1 MNMAASN
8 TEPGTRADSKS
19 TVPAPVLL
27 PGISEYADLRR
38 DGYAYVDKTR
48 ELGHLLDTGKF
59 LFLARPR
66 RFGKTLMLSTIEC
79 MYQGHLPIVRGPD
92 GQPVRPMPK
101 VPDEQLFTGLVW
113 EDEFAISP
121 RRPVIRLDM
130 SHVTGQDVAQLEQ
143 SLKLH
148 IAEHALLW
156 YERGYDPGV
165 EMRYLLDSTS
175 YPHAPQNMLAAL
187 LQSLRRRSNDPVVLV
202 DEYDTPLLS
211 LARLNPAE
219 IEPYLNLFRD
229 FFRVFKQC
237 EGLLHKVLITGI
249 TRRAYGD
256 QFSALNNLVDC
267 TWRPDLGSVCG
278 FTEEDLD
285 RPPLSTFIET
295 AAAELAQSTNALR
308 TALRDHYNGYRFDR
322 RGLSTA
328 VYNPWSLCRTLS
340 DLRVPEL
347 REEIR
352 ELGLPAHWSESGVA
366 KILVDRLR
374 LHAARVDS
382 SLLRGQ
388 AELDVDL
395 FSNKSSSLKSLML
408 QSGYLTYLPAEDTRP
423 SRLGWPNREV
433 ASAMLANLAQAH
445 VEESLPGIERLRACL
460 KTGNYDN
467 LPTALLDCLYAFPY
481 NIMEDEDS
489 YHAALHGLFFG
500 MNILPFSE
508 RQELAGR
515 FDLATFCGGRVCII
529 ELKYN
534 RSLHEAQ
541 EQADR
546 KQYGRSLLVELD
558 NMADATCIALHV
570 SKSRD
575 GKMCIEGAQRPVQ
588 DAQAQWTLLYS
599 GQHGSRRRR
608 TE

>member
-8 TEPGTRADSKS
+8 SEPGTRADSKS
-19 TVPAPVLL
+19 TVSAPVLQ

-48 ELGHLLDTGKF
+48 ELGRLLDTGKF

-79 MYQGHLPIVRGPD
+79 MYQGHLPMVRGPD
-92 GQPVRPMPK
+92 GQSVRPMPK
-101 VPDEQLFTGLVW
+101 VPDEQLFAGLAW
-113 EDEFAISP
+113 EVEFANSP

-130 SHVTGQDVAQLEQ
+130 SNVTGRDVAQLER

-148 IAEHALLW
+148 IAEHALRW

-165 EMRYLLDSTS
+165 ELRYLLDSTS
-175 YPHAPQNMLAAL
+175 YPHAPQNMLAVL
-187 LQSLRRRSNDPVVLV
+187 IQSLQLEFADPVVLV

-211 LARLNPAE
+211 LARLNPTE

-229 FFRVFKQC
+229 FYRVFKQC
-237 EGLLHKVLITGI
+237 EELLHKVLITGI

-256 QFSALNNLVDC
+256 QFSALNNLEDC
-267 TWRPDLGSVCG
+267 TWHSDLGSVCG

-295 AAAELAQSTNALR
+295 AAEGLAQSTNALR

-340 DLRVPEL
+340 DLRVLEL
-347 REEIR
+347 RDEIR
-352 ELGLPAHWSESGVA
+352 ELGLPCHWWESGNA
-366 KILVDRLR
+366 KDLVDKLCQ
-374 LHAARVDS
+374 HGARMDS
-382 SLLRGQ
+382 RPLQ
-388 AELDVDL
+388 NQEEQDVDL
-395 FSNKSSSLKSLML
+395 FSNKLSSLKSLML

-433 ASAMLANLAQAH
+433 ASAMLANLAHAH
-445 VEESLPGIERLRACL
+445 VEESLPGIERIRACL
-460 KTGNYDN
+460 ETGDYDN
-467 LPTALLDCLYAFPY
+467 LPTTLLDCLYAFPY

-489 YHAALHGLFFG
+489 YHAALHDLFFG
-500 MNILPFSE
+500 MNILPLSE

-515 FDLATFCGGRVCII
+515 LDLATICGGRVCVI

-534 RSLHEAQ
+534 RNLRAAQ

-546 KQYGRSLLVELD
+546 KQYGRSLLAELA
-558 NMADATCIALHV
+558 NTEDATCIALHV

-575 GKMCIEGAQRPVQ
+575 GEMRIEGARRPVQ
-588 DAQAQWTLLYS
+588 DAQAHWTPLHS
-599 GQHGSRRRR
+599 GPH
-608 TE
+608 

>member
-1 MNMAASN
+1 M
-8 TEPGTRADSKS
+8 DKQ
-19 TVPAPVLL
+19 TVSVPVLQ

-38 DGYAYVDKTR
+38 EGHAYVDKTR
-48 ELGHLLDTGKF
+48 ELGHLLDSGKF

-79 MYQGHLPIVRGPD
+79 MHQGHLPIVRRPD
-92 GQPVRPMPK
+92 GQSVRAMPK
-101 VPDEQLFTGLVW
+101 VPDEQLFADMAW
-113 EDEFAISP
+113 EDEFASTP

-130 SHVTGQDVAQLEQ
+130 SKVTGRDAGQMEK

-148 IAEHALLW
+148 IARQALLW
-156 YERGYDPGV
+156 YGRGHDSGV
-165 EMRYLLDSTS
+165 EMQYLRDSTK
-175 YPHAPQNMLAAL
+175 YPHTPQDMLETL
-187 LQSLRRRSNDPVVLV
+187 IESLQLELGDPLVLV

-211 LARLNPAE
+211 LARLNPSE

-229 FFRVFKQC
+229 FYRVFKQS
-237 EGLLHKVLITGI
+237 EGILYKVLVTGI

-285 RPPLSTFIET
+285 RPPLSTFIAT
-295 AAAELAQSTNALR
+295 AAHGLAQSTDELR

-340 DLRVPEL
+340 DLTVPAL
-347 REEIR
+347 RDEIR

-366 KILVDRLR
+366 KVLVDRLR
-374 LHAARVDS
+374 LHASRVDS

-408 QSGYLTYLPAEDTRP
+408 QSGYLTYLPAEDARP
-423 SRLGWPNREV
+423 ARLGWPNREV
-433 ASAMLANLAQAH
+433 ASAMLMNLAQAH
-445 VEESLPGIERLRACL
+445 VDEALPGIERVRTCL
-460 KTGNYDN
+460 EMGNYDN

-508 RQELAGR
+508 RQELTGR
-515 FDLATFCGGRVCII
+515 FDLAIFCGGRVCVI

-534 RSLHEAQ
+534 RSLLEAQ
-541 EQADR
+541 EQANR

-575 GKMCIEGAQRPVQ
+575 GEMRIEGARRPVQ
-588 DAQAQWTLLYS
+588 DAQAQWTSLQP
-599 GQHGSRRRR
+599 GR
-608 TE
+608 

>member
-1 MNMAASN
+1 MAQPN
-8 TEPGTRADSKS
+8 PKPGAHVDSKP
-19 TVPAPVLL
+19 TVSAPVLL

-79 MYQGHLPIVRGPD
+79 MYQGHLPIIRRPD

-101 VPDEQLFTGLVW
+101 VPDEQLFAGLTW
-113 EDEFAISP
+113 EVEFAKSP

-130 SHVTGQDVAQLEQ
+130 SKVTGRDVAQLEQ

-148 IAEHALLW
+148 IARHALLW
-156 YERGYDPGV
+156 YGRGHDPGV
-165 EMRYLLDSTS
+165 EMQYLRDSTR
-175 YPHAPQNMLAAL
+175 YPHTPQDMLETL
-187 LQSLRRRSNDPVVLV
+187 IESLQLELGDPLVLV

-211 LARLNPAE
+211 LARLNPSE

-229 FFRVFKQC
+229 FYRVFKQC
-237 EGLLHKVLITGI
+237 EGLLHKVLVTGI

-256 QFSALNNLVDC
+256 PFSALNNLVDC

-295 AAAELAQSTNALR
+295 AAEGLVQSTDALR
-308 TALRDHYNGYRFDR
+308 TALRNHYNGYRFDR
-322 RGLSTA
+322 RGRSTA
-328 VYNPWSLCRTLS
+328 VYNPWSLCKTLS
-340 DLRVPEL
+340 DLMVPEL
-347 REEIR
+347 RDEIR

-366 KILVDRLR
+366 KVLVDRLR
-374 LHAARVDS
+374 QHGARVDS

-388 AELDVDL
+388 VELDVDL

-423 SRLGWPNREV
+423 ARLGWPNREV
-433 ASAMLANLAQAH
+433 ASAMLTNLALAH
-445 VEESLPGIERLRACL
+445 VDELLPGIERVRTCL
-460 KTGNYDN
+460 ETGNYEN
-467 LPTALLDCLYAFPY
+467 LPTALSDCLYAFPY

-489 YHAALHGLFFG
+489 YHAALHGLLFG
-500 MNILPFSE
+500 MNILPLSE

-515 FDLATFCGGRVCII
+515 LDLATVCGGRACVI

-534 RSLHEAQ
+534 RSLREAQ
-541 EQADR
+541 EQADL
-546 KQYGRSLLVELD
+546 KQYGRSLLATLANTE
-558 NMADATCIALHV
+558 DATCIALHV

-575 GKMCIEGAQRPVQ
+575 GEMRIEGARRPVQ
-588 DAQAQWTLLYS
+588 DAQAQWTPLYS
-599 GQHGSRRRR
+599 ELH
-608 TE
+608 

>member
-1 MNMAASN
+1 MAQPN
-8 TEPGTRADSKS
+8 PKPGAHVDSKP
-19 TVPAPVLL
+19 TVSAPVLL

-79 MYQGHLPIVRGPD
+79 MYQGHLPIIRRPD

-101 VPDEQLFTGLVW
+101 VPDEQLFAGLTW
-113 EDEFAISP
+113 EVEFAKSP

-130 SHVTGQDVAQLEQ
+130 SKVTGRDVAQLEQ

-148 IAEHALLW
+148 IARHALLW
-156 YERGYDPGV
+156 YGRGHDPGV
-165 EMRYLLDSTS
+165 EMQYLRDSTR
-175 YPHAPQNMLAAL
+175 YPHTPQDMLETL
-187 LQSLRRRSNDPVVLV
+187 IESLQLELGDPLVLV

-211 LARLNPAE
+211 LARLNPSE

-229 FFRVFKQC
+229 FYRVFKQC
-237 EGLLHKVLITGI
+237 EGLLHKVLVTGI

-256 QFSALNNLVDC
+256 PFSALNNLVDC

-295 AAAELAQSTNALR
+295 AAEGLVQSTDALR
-308 TALRDHYNGYRFDR
+308 TALRNHYNGYRFDR
-322 RGLSTA
+322 RGRSTA
-328 VYNPWSLCRTLS
+328 VYNPWSLCKTLS
-340 DLRVPEL
+340 DLMVPEL
-347 REEIR
+347 RDEIR

-366 KILVDRLR
+366 KVLVDRLR
-374 LHAARVDS
+374 QHGARVDS

-388 AELDVDL
+388 VELDVDL

-423 SRLGWPNREV
+423 ARLGWPNREV
-433 ASAMLANLAQAH
+433 ASAMLTNLALAH
-445 VEESLPGIERLRACL
+445 VDELLPGIERVRTCL
-460 KTGNYDN
+460 ETGNYEN

-489 YHAALHGLFFG
+489 YHAALHGLLFG
-500 MNILPFSE
+500 MNILPLSE

-515 FDLATFCGGRVCII
+515 LDLATVCGGRVCVI

-534 RSLHEAQ
+534 RSLREAQ
-541 EQADR
+541 EQADL
-546 KQYGRSLLVELD
+546 KQYGRSLLATLANTE
-558 NMADATCIALHV
+558 DATCIALHV

-575 GKMCIEGAQRPVQ
+575 GEMRIEGARRPVQ
-588 DAQAQWTLLYS
+588 DAQAQWTPLYS
-599 GQHGSRRRR
+599 ELH
-608 TE
+608 

>member
-237 EGLLHKVLITGI
+237 EGLLHKVLVTGI
-249 TRRAYGD
+249 TSRAYGD

-295 AAAELAQSTNALR
+295 AAAGLAQSTNALR

-366 KILVDRLR
+366 KNPCGQVATACCSSGLKPVARSGGIGCGPLQQQVKQFEVPDAAERL
-374 LHAARVDS
+374 S
-382 SLLRGQ
+382 
-388 AELDVDL
+388 DL
-395 FSNKSSSLKSLML
+395 
-408 QSGYLTYLPAEDTRP
+408 P
-423 SRLGWPNREV
+423 SRGGHP
-433 ASAMLANLAQAH
+433 ACPAGLAQPGSGIRDAR
-445 VEESLPGIERLRACL
+445 ESGSGPCRGITSRYRAFTCLSEDRELRQPANGPVGTAC
-460 KTGNYDN
+460 TPS
-467 LPTALLDCLYAFPY
+467 PTTSWRMRTP
-481 NIMEDEDS
+481 IM
-489 YHAALHGLFFG
+489 
-500 MNILPFSE
+500 P
-508 RQELAGR
+508 
-515 FDLATFCGGRVCII
+515 
-529 ELKYN
+529 
-534 RSLHEAQ
+534 RSTAC
-541 EQADR
+541 
-546 KQYGRSLLVELD
+546 SLE
-558 NMADATCIALHV
+558 
-570 SKSRD
+570 
-575 GKMCIEGAQRPVQ
+575 
-588 DAQAQWTLLYS
+588 
-599 GQHGSRRRR
+599 
-608 TE
+608 

>member
-1 MNMAASN
+1 MAQSN
-8 TEPGTRADSKS
+8 PEPGTRVDGKP
-19 TVPAPVLL
+19 TVSAPVLL

-79 MYQGHLPIVRGPD
+79 MYQGHLPIIRRPD

-101 VPDEQLFTGLVW
+101 VPDEQLFAGLAW
-113 EDEFAISP
+113 EVEFAKSP

-130 SHVTGQDVAQLEQ
+130 SKVTGRDVAQLEQ

-148 IAEHALLW
+148 IARHALLW
-156 YERGYDPGV
+156 YGRGHDPGI
-165 EMRYLLDSTS
+165 EMQYLRDPTR
-175 YPHAPQNMLAAL
+175 YPHTPQDMLETL
-187 LQSLRRRSNDPVVLV
+187 IESLQLEIGDPLVLV

-211 LARLNPAE
+211 LARLNSSE

-229 FFRVFKQC
+229 FHRVFKQS
-237 EGLLHKVLITGI
+237 EGLLHKVLVTGI

-256 QFSALNNLVDC
+256 PFSALNNLVDC
-267 TWRPDLGSVCG
+267 TWRPDLGSGCG
-278 FTEEDLD
+278 FTEEDID
-285 RPPLSTFIET
+285 RPPLSTFVET
-295 AAAELAQSTNALR
+295 AADGLAQSTDALR
-308 TALRDHYNGYRFDR
+308 TALRNHYNGYRFDR
-322 RGLSTA
+322 RGQSTA

-340 DLRVPEL
+340 DLMVPEL
-347 REEIR
+347 RDEIR

-366 KILVDRLR
+366 KVLVDRLR
-374 LHAARVDS
+374 LHGARVDS

-395 FSNKSSSLKSLML
+395 FGNQSSSLKSLML
-408 QSGYLTYLPAEDTRP
+408 QSGYLTYRPAEDTRP
-423 SRLGWPNREV
+423 ARLGWPNREV

-445 VEESLPGIERLRACL
+445 VEEPLPGIERMRACL
-460 KTGNYDN
+460 ETGTYDN

-481 NIMEDEDS
+481 NIMEDENS

-500 MNILPFSE
+500 MNILPLSE

-515 FDLATFCGGRVCII
+515 FDLATVCGGRVCVI

-534 RSLHEAQ
+534 RSLRAAQ

-546 KQYGRSLLVELD
+546 KQYGRSLLAILANTE
-558 NMADATCIALHV
+558 DATCIALHL

-575 GKMCIEGAQRPVQ
+575 GEMRIEGARRPVQ
-588 DAQAQWTLLYS
+588 DVRAEWIPLYS
-599 GQHGSRRRR
+599 GPH
-608 TE
+608 

>member
-1 MNMAASN
+1 MNMAESN
-8 TEPGTRADSKS
+8 SEPDTRADSKS
-19 TVPAPVLL
+19 TVSAPVLQ

-79 MYQGHLPIVRGPD
+79 MYQGHLPMVRGPD

-101 VPDEQLFTGLVW
+101 VPDEQLFAGQAW
-113 EDEFAISP
+113 EVEFANAP

-130 SHVTGQDVAQLEQ
+130 SNVTGRNVTQLEQ

-148 IAEHALLW
+148 IARHALRW
-156 YERGYDPGV
+156 YGRGYDPGV
-165 EMRYLLDSTS
+165 EMRYLRDSTR
-175 YPHAPQNMLAAL
+175 YPHTPQDMLETL
-187 LQSLRRRSNDPVVLV
+187 IESLQLELGDPLVLV

-229 FFRVFKQC
+229 FYRVFKQS
-237 EGLLHKVLITGI
+237 EGLLHKVLVTGI

-295 AAAELAQSTNALR
+295 AAEGLAQSTDALR
-308 TALRDHYNGYRFDR
+308 MALREHYNGYRFDR

-347 REEIR
+347 RDEIR

-366 KILVDRLR
+366 KVLVDRLR
-374 LHAARVDS
+374 LHASRVDS

-423 SRLGWPNREV
+423 ARLGWPNREV

-445 VEESLPGIERLRACL
+445 VEESLPGIERIRACL

-546 KQYGRSLLVELD
+546 KQYGRSLLAELA
-558 NMADATCIALHV
+558 NTEDATCIALHV
-570 SKSRD
+570 SKSQD
-575 GKMCIEGAQRPVQ
+575 GEMRIEGAQRPVQ
-588 DAQAQWTLLYS
+588 DAQAQWAPLYS
-599 GQHGSRRRR
+599 GPP
-608 TE
+608 